1 MASRDIKDK
10 MILNFSLL
18 GKITDRGKSVYD
30 GFSNEE
36 VMEIT
41 KNNKK
46 PISVAREKLPKEN
59 LLLAG
64 NPIPDK
70 KLKRIS
76 YLLSVD
82 AYLSEIAS
90 TQPNTNKRIS
100 LTRARRYN
108 FVEK

>member
-64 NPIPDK
+64 NQIPEK
-70 KLKRIS
+70 KLIRLS
-76 YLLSVD
+76 YLLSID
-82 AYLSEIAS
+82 GYLSEIAS
-90 TQPNTNKRIS
+90 IQPNKNKRMW
-100 LTRARRYN
+100 LTRARRYD
-108 FVEK
+108 FLEK

>member
-1 MASRDIKDK
+1 MANASIKDK

-30 GFSNEE
+30 GLSNEE
-36 VMEIT
+36 AMEIT
-41 KNNKK
+41 KNNIK
-46 PISVAREKLPKEN
+46 PISVVRIELPREN

-82 AYLSEIAS
+82 AYLSEVAS
-90 TQPNTNKRIS
+90 IQSNKNKRMW
-100 LTRARRYN
+100 LTRARRYD
-108 FVEK
+108 FLEK

>member
-1 MASRDIKDK
+1 MSEKSIKDK

-30 GFSNEE
+30 GLSNEE
-36 VMEIT
+36 AMEII
-41 KNNKK
+41 KNNIK
-46 PISVAREKLPKEN
+46 PISAVRIELPREN

-64 NPIPDK
+64 SPIPDK
-70 KLKRIS
+70 KLKRLS

-100 LTRARRYN
+100 LTRARRYK